1 MSAVRRTRVDVVRE
15 NVGDAL
21 PRSDS
26 AMTLRAAS
34 PVKSGGEVREG
45 TAEEVMAPPED
56 VDGTFGRRWYTRVRV
71 YNDGCTLAVADAE
84 LAMLEAS
91 ILSMGDAPSA
101 CASPAPISRWTPSAD
116 AYEEY
121 EEEEERG
128 YDEGRGALVAPHA
141 RAEKVSSWD
150 VGERWDVDASADVSY
165 LASGAANSKS
175 GGPCDHCGALESPQW
190 RRGPASK
197 PMLCNAC
204 GTRYRRTNT
213 LGPSPLGRNAGNAAT
228 EKRKAHV
235 QNDAT
240 RLKKNARCVDVE
252 LSNLSRS
259 NAVSVTF

>member
-1 MSAVRRTRVDVVRE
+1 MGYAC
-15 NVGDAL
+15 DAL

-26 AMTLRAAS
+26 AMTLRAGGAS
-34 PVKSGGEVREG
+34 PVKAGEEG
-45 TAEEVMAPPED
+45 RGRAPEPGAEAEAAPPES
-56 VDGTFGRRWYTRVRV
+56 VDGTLGRRWYTRVRLCSDV
-71 YNDGCTLAVADAE
+71 CTLAVADAE

-91 ILSMGDAPSA
+91 ILSTGDAPSA
-101 CASPAPISRWTPSAD
+101 CASPAPMSRWTQEEN

-121 EEEEERG
+121 EEEEERN
-128 YDEGRGALVAPHA
+128 DERERVTLVAPHP
-141 RAEKVSSWD
+141 RAEKPSTWD
-150 VGERWDVDASADVSY
+150 VGGRWDVGASADVSY
-165 LASGAANSKS
+165 LANGAMNSKS

-228 EKRKAHV
+228 EKRKPNG
-235 QNDAT
+235 QNDAS
-240 RLKKNARCVDVE
+240 RLKKSARCVEVE
-252 LSNLSRS
+252 PSNFSRS